1 MRSPPIER
9 PTCLACALRYA
20 QYMSCTSQSQSIVV
34 TACRAARSLWPV
46 CTQRTCSLVFAA
58 TTDSHRRLLR
68 RGSRLPARASAS
80 GMKTPRPPTS
90 RSPFHRSSC
99 HFPIDAARRVTMD
112 HIQPFS
118 CAALGSRSHSAPSE
132 AAPRAGASATAN
144 PKSRLAISIATATP
158 ASHAVAKPPIDLW
171 LNWACQRPF
180 RPG

>member
-1 MRSPPIER
+1 MQSANRTPYMPCVCLTLRTVHVVRTSAVLKACSMLHTAYNAVWCSPR
-9 PTCLACALRYA
+9 HHGST
-20 QYMSCTSQSQSIVV
+20 
-34 TACRAARSLWPV
+34 TA
-46 CTQRTCSLVFAA
+46 
-58 TTDSHRRLLR
+58 SHRRLLR

-99 HFPIDAARRVTMD
+99 HFPIAAARRSDNGSHLD

-118 CAALGSRSHSAPSE
+118 SAALGSRSHSAPSE
-132 AAPRAGASATAN
+132 AVPRAGASATAN

>member
-1 MRSPPIER
+1 MPCVCLTHS
-9 PTCLACALRYA
+9 TCRVH
-20 QYMSCTSQSQSIVV
+20 VV
-34 TACRAARSLWPV
+34 TVLLHNVRYMQFGVCRHHGLSPTALTPGESTPR
-46 CTQRTCSLVFAA
+46 
-58 TTDSHRRLLR
+58 
-68 RGSRLPARASAS
+68 SRLGLPYEN
-80 GMKTPRPPTS
+80 TPPTDIRLTFS
-90 RSPFHRSSC
+90 HSSC
-99 HFPIDAARRVTMD
+99 HFPIAAARRVTMD